1 MSECSRA
8 AWKLLVASIVIAT
21 MPANAPQA
29 QGGQGAPP
37 PSGPAVT
44 SIMANPYRIVPN
56 WPNLGNIKPGAA
68 IGIIPDGKG
77 GLWLQHRSDPAIVHI
92 DAAGNVVKRFDVTF
106 SSSHGL
112 CQDRDGNFWALDAS
126 TFNETADTGVRGN
139 QIFKFNQDG
148 KLLLTLGKPGLSKR
162 GPDTFISPV
171 ACISDLDGNIIIA
184 DGHWV
189 RPRSWPQDGD
199 RLMWL
204 TRDGK
209 FIKEF
214 GQFGHGPGEFM
225 GPHSLA
231 FDSQGRLFVADR
243 SNNRIQI
250 FDRNMN
256 YLDD

>member
-1 MSECSRA
+1 MSESSRA

-21 MPANAPQA
+21 MPTNAPRA

-44 SIMANPYRIVPN
+44 SIMTNPYRIVPN

-139 QIFKFNQDG
+139 QIFNFNQDG
-148 KLLLTLGKPGLSKR
+148 KLCSRSANQDCPSADPTRSSPRLRASPTSTATSSSRMATGC
-162 GPDTFISPV
+162 GPDPGRRT
-171 ACISDLDGNIIIA
+171 AIA
-184 DGHWV
+184 
-189 RPRSWPQDGD
+189 
-199 RLMWL
+199 
-204 TRDGK
+204 
-209 FIKEF
+209 
-214 GQFGHGPGEFM
+214 
-225 GPHSLA
+225 
-231 FDSQGRLFVADR
+231 
-243 SNNRIQI
+243 
-250 FDRNMN
+250 
-256 YLDD
+256 